1 MVGPIHTPESAIHR
15 LATQGLL
22 VGNLANAAVLG
33 GAILALALHA
43 VGVNLLGGMG
53 GIRRM

>member
-15 LATQGLL
+15 LATQWLL
-22 VGNLANAAVLG
+22 VGNLASAAVLG

-43 VGVNLLGGMG
+43 VGVNSLGVMW